1 MTYTER
7 RSLQEA
13 NTMIC
18 PECKGTR
25 FRVNWRIAECTNC
38 GWKSEKG
45 NNKYGAKK
53 TKAND
58 GIVRDSKYE
67 ATVADD
73 LLFRKKVGDIKDYD
87 TQYKVLMPIYNEH
100 GKKVHEVYHK
110 VDFRIHH
117 NDGSFE
123 LLEAKGAETT
133 DYRFRRKLLEKLWL
147 PENKDHLYTVI
158 KQNKR

>member
-1 MTYTER
+1 MYIER
-7 RSLQEA
+7 RSLKQPEV
-13 NTMIC
+13 MIC
-18 PECKGTR
+18 PDCKGTR
-25 FRVNWRIAECTNC
+25 FRVNYSKAECINC
-38 GWKSEKG
+38 GWKMSRG

-87 TQYKVLMPIYNEH
+87 TQYKVLIPIYDED
-100 GKKVHEVYHK
+100 GKKVHEVSHK
-110 VDFRIHH
+110 VDFRVHL
-117 NDGSFE
+117 NSGEFE

-133 DYRFRRKLLEKLWL
+133 DYRFRRKLLEKIWL
-147 PENKDHLYTVI
+147 PKHKDHLYTVI
-158 KQNKR
+158 KQNRR